1 MTLEFFITGG
11 ARDGEREVLDLPV
24 VTIGRHPLSDLRFDA
39 EQDRDVSAR
48 HAEIR
53 VEDGRAMLV
62 DVGSTNGTLVNGSRI
77 GAPVALSTG
86 DTIRFGPDGPSVKI
100 TVGDT
105 WASRSSRAAP
115 PTRASA
121 ATGGAA
127 GGATGG
133 APGGASVPKAPAAA
147 GGGAPRPAPAR
158 PPAAPKPA
166 GATQERVRVAVRQE
180 TRKLTWL
187 FGAGLVAIGAV
198 AGGAWWQQKTAA
210 DARAA
215 ELSALLARQDS
226 LTAQFDAQLAR
237 MSAQV
242 GGLDSALLGAR
253 REGDQLRAQLA
264 AGGGAEV
271 RSRLLA
277 VQDRQQR
284 ILSAAQMDYTAVV
297 EKSGRAV
304 VLIAVEMPNGEKFTG
319 SGFSVSARGVIVT
332 NRHLLRDDAGQGP
345 RRVAVI
351 FSDTREW
358 LPARV
363 VSVSDRDDL
372 GLLQLEAGEYPAVA
386 GISGDGVRVGSP
398 VAIIGYPLGIETPM
412 EGSGTRITAR
422 STLGAGTV
430 SKTLADVVQVDAF
443 AGQGSSGSPV
453 FDAAGMVVG
462 VVYGGA
468 TESAGRIVYAVPGAR
483 VLASLPKD

>member
-1 MTLEFFITGG
+1 MTLEFIIAGG

-24 VTIGRHPLSDLRFDA
+24 VTVGRHPLSDLRFDA

-53 VEDGRAMLV
+53 VEDGRAMLL
-62 DVGSTNGTLVNGSRI
+62 DVGSTNGTLLNGTRI
-77 GAPVALSTG
+77 SAPTALRTG
-86 DTIRFGPDGPSVKI
+86 DVVRFGPDGPSVTV

-105 WASRSSRAAP
+105 WASRASRSAP
-115 PTRASA
+115 ATRASQ
-121 ATGGAA
+121 
-127 GGATGG
+127 
-133 APGGASVPKAPAAA
+133 AP
-147 GGGAPRPAPAR
+147 
-158 PPAAPKPA
+158 PPAAPPSRAPAPAPHAPAPRPA

-180 TRKLTWL
+180 TRKLTWAY
-187 FGAGLVAIGAV
+187 GAGLVIV
-198 AGGAWWQQKTAA
+198 AALGGSAWWQQKQAA

-226 LTAQFDAQLAR
+226 LTAQFDTQLSR

-242 GGLDSALLGAR
+242 GGLDSALVGAK

-264 AGGGAEV
+264 AGGGADV
-271 RSRLLA
+271 RSRLVA
-277 VQDRQQR
+277 AQDRQQR
-284 ILSAAQMDYTAVV
+284 ILSAAQMDYSAVV

-304 VLIAVEMPNGEKFTG
+304 VLIAVEMPNGDKFTG
-319 SGFSVSARGVIVT
+319 SGFSISASGVIVT
-332 NRHLLRDDAGQGP
+332 NRHLLRDESGAAP
-345 RRVAVI
+345 RRIAVI

-363 VSVSDRDDL
+363 VKVSGADTDL
-372 GLLQLEAGEYPAVA
+372 GVLQLEPGTYPAVA
-386 GISGDGVRVGSP
+386 GISRAAVRVGVP

-412 EGSGTRITAR
+412 EGAGTRIIAR

-430 SKTLADVVQVDAF
+430 SKALADVVQIDAF

-453 FDAAGMVVG
+453 FDAEGRVVG

-468 TESAGRIVYAVPGAR
+468 TESGGRIVYAVPASR
-483 VLASLPKD
+483 VLAELPER